1 MNVIKLFGAA
11 ACAFAM
17 SGPALAQAP
26 VAVVEDVRGSPAGV
40 EFMDYVSAGKVIKL
54 GPADGIVLGYVK
66 SCWRETIT
74 GGTVTVGAEQS
85 AVEGGKVERTKVA
98 CDGGKIQLAPQQAD
112 KAGGMVFR
120 DRPRQLTLYGLS
132 PLIEAKGGGTLVIER
147 VDQPGERHEVTIA
160 SASLLRG
167 AFYDFAKDDKR
178 LAPGGTYR
186 AKLGAQQI
194 VFKVDPLAQPGRTA
208 IIGRLLRFAPAS

>member
-1 MNVIKLFGAA
+1 
-11 ACAFAM
+11 
-17 SGPALAQAP
+17 
-26 VAVVEDVRGSPAGV
+26 
-40 EFMDYVSAGKVIKL
+40 
-54 GPADGIVLGYVK
+54 
-66 SCWRETIT
+66 
-74 GGTVTVGAEQS
+74 
-85 AVEGGKVERTKVA
+85 
-98 CDGGKIQLAPQQAD
+98 
-112 KAGGMVFR
+112 VFR
-120 DRPRQLTLYGLS
+120 DRPRQITLFGLS

-160 SASLLRG
+160 ANSLLRG

-194 VFKVDPLAQPGRTA
+194 VFKIDPLAQPGRTP